1 MADYLCIYIV
11 TDDYLCVYKLM
22 DDYLRVYILMDDYLC
37 VYILMDD
44 YFDYMFKERKKRFI
58 CFICLHD
65 TFLELK
71 NIQKWVLQK

>member
-1 MADYLCIYIV
+1 MCIYSNTDYLCIYIV

-22 DDYLRVYILMDDYLC
+22 DDYLRVYILMDDYLG

-58 CFICLHD
+58 CLFVYMIP
-65 TFLELK
+65 F
-71 NIQKWVLQK
+71 